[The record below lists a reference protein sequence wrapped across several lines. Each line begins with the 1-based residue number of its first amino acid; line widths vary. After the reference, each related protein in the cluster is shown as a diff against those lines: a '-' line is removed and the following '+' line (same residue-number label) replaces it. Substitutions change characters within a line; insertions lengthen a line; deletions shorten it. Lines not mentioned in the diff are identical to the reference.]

1 MEMRPTLLILLAVF
15 CAAAQNDAP
24 PTFDSASIKPNHSG
38 SGSSSSHTRPANVE
52 MVNYSL
58 FQVLAHAYQLKDYQI
73 QAPDWMSS
81 ERFDILAKA
90 PFGTPEKALPAMLQT
105 LLAERFKLVA
115 HRETKEFP
123 VYCMVVAKGGF
134 KLQAVEAGPGGMN
147 SNSDEM
153 GGQLK
158 ATRTTLERMAQ
169 WLSQRVDRPVIDMT
183 GIQGSFDFE
192 LKYSR
197 DNAKAESDNTPHYP
211 IVPLAIQEQLGLR
224 LEKRTA
230 PIEILIV
237 DRAEKVPV
245 EN

>member
-1 MEMRPTLLILLAVF
+1 MEMRPTLLMFLALF

-24 PTFDSASIKPNHSG
+24 LTFDSASIKPNRSG

-58 FQVLAHAYQLKDYQI
+58 VQVLTHAYQLKEYQI
-73 QAPDWMSS
+73 QAPEWMSS

-105 LLAERFKLVA
+105 LLAERFKLEA

-123 VYCMVVAKGGF
+123 VYGMVVAKGGF
-134 KLQAVEAGPGGMN
+134 KLKAVEAGGGGMN
-147 SNSDEM
+147 SNGDEM

-158 ATRTTLERMAQ
+158 ATKTTMERMAQ
-169 WLSQRVDRPVIDMT
+169 WLSRQVDRPVIDMT
-183 GIQGSFDFE
+183 GIPGSFDFE

-237 DRAEKVPV
+237 DRAEKVPI